1 MWREGDED
9 KESSEEGVKL
19 AVSLFIDENNE
30 KIRENHSTSIKS
42 WDILRKSGKEVSLFT
57 AYSLF
62 PPDSVDI
69 CLHFVQSC
77 VKGSI
82 ASSCMFVPEVWVYRL
97 Q

>member
-1 MWREGDED
+1 VKR
-9 KESSEEGVKL
+9 GVKL

-30 KIRENHSTSIKS
+30 KTRENHSTWIKS
-42 WDILRKSGKEVSLFT
+42 WDILSKSGKEVSLFI
-57 AYSLF
+57 ADSLF
-62 PPDSVDI
+62 LPDAVDI

-82 ASSCMFVPEVWVYRL
+82 ACSCMFLSEVWVYRL